1 MPERSAR
8 PDMRLESLDSV
19 PWEEVYPGVRRRIV
33 GAERMTFTT
42 YRFAPGGRF
51 PKHSHPQ
58 EQLVLVQEGLMTFT
72 SPGQTVALTPGSL
85 LVIPPN
91 VPHEARAGS
100 AGASLISVVAP
111 ARQSTTDYVIEE

>member
-1 MPERSAR
+1 
-8 PDMRLESLDSV
+8 MRLECLDGL

-51 PKHSHPQ
+51 PKHRHVQ
-58 EQLVLVQEGLMTFT
+58 EQVVLVQEGSVTFV
-72 SPGQTVALTPGSL
+72 SQDQTVTLTPGGL

-100 AGASLISVVAP
+100 AGASVMSVVAP
-111 ARQSTTDYVIEE
+111 ARQSATDYRVEE